1 MMFKE
6 TENIFT
12 PFLCHI

>member
-1 MMFKE
+1 MFKE